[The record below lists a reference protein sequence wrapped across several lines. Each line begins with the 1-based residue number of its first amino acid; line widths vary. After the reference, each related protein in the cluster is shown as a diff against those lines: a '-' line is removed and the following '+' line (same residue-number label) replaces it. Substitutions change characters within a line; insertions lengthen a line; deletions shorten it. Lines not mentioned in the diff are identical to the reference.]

1 MVNKAILIGNVGKDP
16 EVKEFKGGK
25 LAKFS
30 LATTKKWKK
39 DGQPQEKTQWHN
51 IQAWRGLAEVIEK
64 YVGKGMKLYIEGEIE
79 YREHEGKYYTDIIAS
94 DMQMLSFL
102 DKTEKGQP
110 DKSEPEPIGDEKDLP
125 F

>member
-16 EVKEFKGGK
+16 EVKEFNGNK

-39 DGQPQEKTQWHN
+39 DGEPQEKTQWHN

-64 YVGKGMKLYIEGEIE
+64 YVKKGMKLYIEGEIE
-79 YREHEGKYYTDIIAS
+79 YREHDGKYYTDIVAS
-94 DMQMLSFL
+94 DMQMLSFVDKPEK
-102 DKTEKGQP
+102 DKTEKSQ
-110 DKSEPEPIGDEKDLP
+110 PEPIGDENDLP